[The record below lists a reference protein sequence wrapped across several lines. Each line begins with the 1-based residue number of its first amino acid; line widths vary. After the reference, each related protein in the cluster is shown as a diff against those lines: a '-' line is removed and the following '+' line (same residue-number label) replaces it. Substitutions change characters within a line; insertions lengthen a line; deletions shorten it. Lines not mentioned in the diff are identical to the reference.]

1 MTRPAAAASRR
12 RRGRG
17 FSLIDALIA
26 LALLSFG
33 LAALTRFQGR
43 LVQGMTD
50 AQSRSTANRM
60 ADELIAMA
68 LVDPANLNCYTL
80 PAVGA
85 CGNASAR
92 AATTAWSAR
101 ATAALPGAATPT
113 ATVAGTRFT
122 VVMGW
127 TSKADSEGRQLTATT
142 DVE

>member
-1 MTRPAAAASRR
+1 MRCASPAAGARR
-12 RRGRG
+12 RARG
-17 FSLIDALIA
+17 FSLVDALIA

-50 AQSRSTANRM
+50 AQLRSTASRL

-68 LVDPANLNCYTL
+68 LVDPGNLNCYTL
-80 PAVGA
+80 PAAGA
-85 CGNASAR
+85 CGNAAAR
-92 AATTAWSAR
+92 AATTAWSTR
-101 ATAALPGAATPT
+101 TTAALPGSATPT

-122 VVMGW
+122 VVVGW

-142 DVE
+142 DVD

>member
-1 MTRPAAAASRR
+1 MTHPSTPAVARHRA
-12 RRGRG
+12 RG

-33 LAALTRFQGR
+33 LVALTRFQGR
-43 LVQGMTD
+43 LVQGATD
-50 AQSRSTANRM
+50 AQSRSTANRL

-68 LVDPANLNCYTL
+68 LVDPGNLNCYTL
-80 PAVGA
+80 PAAGV
-85 CGNASAR
+85 CPNAAAR

-101 ATAALPGAATPT
+101 TTAALPGATSPT

-122 VVMGW
+122 VIVGW
-127 TSKADSEGRQLTATT
+127 TSKTDNEGRQLTATT